1 MRAALQK
8 PGMSRTIT
16 DEGIT
21 PPGERE
27 AWAFG
32 EEGGNGGNGN
42 GQGGGKKGKGRQKF
56 VLMSGGLAGGR

>member
-27 AWAFG
+27 AWAF
-32 EEGGNGGNGN
+32 EQEGGAGGNGN